1 MRSVL
6 TEPPYLRIA
15 AELRRRIASRELV
28 PGDRV
33 PSTRAVVR
41 EWGVAMATATK
52 ALSVLRAEGL
62 VRVLPGVG
70 TVVTERAPSLGA
82 AGDTGNGPALNRDRI
97 VRTAVELADA
107 EGLPAVSM
115 RRVATILSTS
125 TMALYRHVPGKAE
138 LVRLM
143 SEAAF
148 GERPLG
154 PAPHHWR
161 AALELAARWL
171 RAVYG
176 RHPWMA
182 QAMASFTRP
191 AASPHA
197 MRYTEWVLTALKGTG
212 LSPHDML
219 HTHLTLFAYVQGLA
233 LAADMEAQARQDTG
247 LSDEEWMARNEPQF
261 EAISTGGHFRVL
273 HTLFEHDDFELDLNS
288 LFEFGLQRT
297 LDGIAVIIGETSA

>member
-1 MRSVL
+1 MQ

-15 AELRRRIASRELV
+15 AELRRRMASGELA
-28 PGDRV
+28 PGERV
-33 PSTRAVVR
+33 PSTRAIVR

-52 ALSVLRAEGL
+52 ALSALRTDGL
-62 VRVLPGVG
+62 VRAVPGVG
-70 TVVTERAPSLGA
+70 TVVADRTPPLD
-82 AGDTGNGPALNRDRI
+82 AGGGPALSRDRI

-107 EGLPAVSM
+107 EGLSAVSM
-115 RRVATILSTS
+115 RRVATILATS

-154 PAPHHWR
+154 PVPHHWR
-161 AALELAARWL
+161 TALELAARWL

-176 RHPWMA
+176 RHPWMV

-191 AASPHA
+191 SASPHA
-197 MRYTEWVLTALKGTG
+197 MRYTEWVLRALKGTE
-212 LSPHDML
+212 LSPHAML

-233 LAADMEAQARQDTG
+233 LAADMEAQALQDTG

-261 EAISTGGHFRVL
+261 EAISTGGHFKVL
-273 HTLFEHDDFELDLNS
+273 HTLFEHDDFELDLDV

-297 LDGIAVIIGETSA
+297 LDGIAVMIGETSA

>member
-1 MRSVL
+1 MP

-15 AELRRRIASRELV
+15 AELRRRIASSELA
-28 PGDRV
+28 PGARV

-52 ALSVLRAEGL
+52 ALAVLRAEGL
-62 VRVLPGVG
+62 VRAVPGVG
-70 TVVTERAPSLGA
+70 TVVADRASPLAA
-82 AGDTGNGPALNRDRI
+82 AGDGPALNRARI

-107 EGLPAVSM
+107 EGLPSVSM
-115 RRVATILSTS
+115 RRVATILATS

-143 SEAAF
+143 SEEAL

-154 PAPHHWR
+154 PVPQHWR
-161 AALELAARWL
+161 TGLELAARWL

-182 QAMASFTRP
+182 RAMASFTRP
-191 AASPHA
+191 TASPHA
-197 MRYTEWVLTALKGTG
+197 MRYTEWVLRALKGTG
-212 LSPHDML
+212 LPPHAML

-233 LAADMEAQARQDTG
+233 QAADLEAQARQDTG

-261 EAISTGGHFRVL
+261 EAVSAGGHFQVL
-273 HTLFEHDDFELDLNS
+273 HTLFEHDAFELDLDV
-288 LFEFGLQRT
+288 LFEFGLGRT
-297 LDGIAVIIGETSA
+297 LDGIAVMIGETSA

>member
-1 MRSVL
+1 MP

-15 AELRRRIASRELV
+15 AALRRRIVSGELA
-28 PGDRV
+28 PGERV

-62 VRVLPGVG
+62 VRAVPGVG
-70 TVVTERAPSLGA
+70 TVVAERGPRLA
-82 AGDTGNGPALNRDRI
+82 AGEGPALNRDRI

-115 RRVATILSTS
+115 RRVATVLATS

-154 PAPHHWR
+154 PVPRHWR
-161 AALELAARWL
+161 TGLELAARWL

-176 RHPWMA
+176 RHPWMV

-191 AASPHA
+191 TASPHA
-197 MRYTEWVLTALKGTG
+197 MSYTEWVLRVLKGTG
-212 LSPHDML
+212 LPPHAML

-233 LAADMEAQARQDTG
+233 LAADMETQALQDTG
-247 LSDEEWMARNEPQF
+247 LSDEEWMTRNEPQF
-261 EAISTGGHFRVL
+261 EAVSTGGHFPVL
-273 HTLFEHDDFELDLNS
+273 HNLFEHDAFELDLDV
-288 LFEFGLQRT
+288 LFEFGLRRT
-297 LDGIAVIIGETSA
+297 LDGIAVMIGETSA

>member
-1 MRSVL
+1 MP

-15 AELRRRIASRELV
+15 AELRRRIVSGELAA
-28 PGDRV
+28 GERV

-62 VRVLPGVG
+62 VRAVPGVG
-70 TVVTERAPSLGA
+70 TVVAERGPRLA
-82 AGDTGNGPALNRDRI
+82 AGEGPALNRDRI

-115 RRVATILSTS
+115 RRVATVLATS

-154 PAPHHWR
+154 PVPRHWR
-161 AALELAARWL
+161 TGLELAARWL

-176 RHPWMA
+176 RHPWMV

-191 AASPHA
+191 TASPHA
-197 MRYTEWVLTALKGTG
+197 MSYTEWVLRALRGTG
-212 LSPHDML
+212 LPPHAML

-233 LAADMEAQARQDTG
+233 LAADMEAQALQDTG
-247 LSDEEWMARNEPQF
+247 LSDEEWMTRNEPQF
-261 EAISTGGHFRVL
+261 EAVSTGGHFPVL
-273 HTLFEHDDFELDLNS
+273 HSLFEHDAFELDLDV
-288 LFEFGLQRT
+288 LFEFGLRRT
-297 LDGIAVIIGETSA
+297 LDGIAVMIGETSA

>member
-1 MRSVL
+1 MQ

-15 AELRRRIASRELV
+15 AELRRRMASGELA
-28 PGDRV
+28 PGERV
-33 PSTRAVVR
+33 PSTRTIVR

-52 ALSVLRAEGL
+52 ALSVLRTEGL
-62 VRVLPGVG
+62 VRALPGVG
-70 TVVTERAPSLGA
+70 TVVASLA
-82 AGDTGNGPALNRDRI
+82 TAGDGPALNRDRI

-115 RRVATILSTS
+115 RRVATILATS

-148 GERPLG
+148 GEHPLG

-161 AALELAARWL
+161 TALELAARWL

-176 RHPWMA
+176 RHPWMV

-191 AASPHA
+191 TASPHA
-197 MRYTEWVLTALKGTG
+197 MRYTEWVLRAMKGTG
-212 LSPHDML
+212 LSPHAML

-261 EAISTGGHFRVL
+261 EAISTGGHFQVL
-273 HTLFEHDDFELDLNS
+273 HTLFEHDDFELDLNA
-288 LFEFGLQRT
+288 LFEFGLRRT
-297 LDGIAVIIGETSA
+297 LDGIAMMIGETSA